1 MKRTTKNGDSMFQVN
16 FSLPPLQKA
25 SYAKNSSGGNS
36 PSSSIQDIRPTFLIA
51 RVFGLAPYAITNS
64 SINVSKR
71 GILYSVPWLG
81 FYLYAL
87 YNRLNLYTH
96 SDLETKFRILSVTRT
111 ALAVIALLVDLV
123 VCTFRDDR
131 FQSALDCVRKYDLA
145 VKYDVE
151 TNARLMRIHSWTVYS
166 FMITYYLAIGW
177 FTYFNEPYEGVM
189 AAVIYVY
196 LYLPLSIAVMKF
208 VALITS
214 ILLRFRHLHRML
226 FPGFLSIM
234 MELDSEP
241 KRLHLRDVCWLHSCL
256 CAAAANVNSLY
267 SLQLM
272 LWFANLM
279 FNTISRI
286 NDFGQPQNN
295 IDAFK
300 LARDA
305 GLVLIFVTLVFF
317 IAGVCHVTSTQAN
330 KVGAVVFSPGSRYF
344 RSRVAEH
351 QDKEDK
357 FCIGQY
363 FALHPLHFSAAS
375 GFFRINLSLL
385 LKGGIMVNLSDIK
398 PLFYAARFFGCAPH
412 RVTDS
417 DILLT
422 TTGLIYSG
430 IWALGFV
437 CCCCYG
443 LLLICADAHTGE
455 RNILAL
461 TAVRTLLAYVCFF
474 ADDALTMR
482 WNERLRSAL
491 LQLRNFDLAVGY
503 GRKRSVNWK
512 LRCCCWMLVGTIIAY
527 WIGVGYFT
535 YKCEMTNPLFN
546 AITYV
551 IANAAISMQ
560 LIKFAGLLML
570 LRQRF
575 RYLRELLPSEGEILL
590 QLLCGYKYLLYNVR
604 ISFSEGGLYCV
615 LSRLCEK

>member
-1 MKRTTKNGDSMFQVN
+1 MKRTAKQSDSKFQVN
-16 FSLPPLQKA
+16 FSLPPLRKA
-25 SYAKNSSGGNS
+25 SYAKNSSSGSS

-131 FQSALDCVRKYDLA
+131 FQNALDCVRKYDLA

-151 TNARLMRIHSWTVYS
+151 TNARLMRIHSWTIYS

-177 FTYFNEPYEGVM
+177 FTYVDEPYEGVM

-226 FPGFLSIM
+226 LPGFLSIM

-272 LWFANLM
+272 LWFANLT

-286 NDFGQPQNN
+286 NDFGQPQNS

-344 RSRVAEH
+344 RSRVVDH

-357 FCIGQY
+357 FYIGQY

-375 GFFRINLSLL
+375 GFFQINLSLL
-385 LKGGIMVNLSDIK
+385 LK
-398 PLFYAARFFGCAPH
+398 
-412 RVTDS
+412 
-417 DILLT
+417 
-422 TTGLIYSG
+422 
-430 IWALGFV
+430 
-437 CCCCYG
+437 
-443 LLLICADAHTGE
+443 
-455 RNILAL
+455 
-461 TAVRTLLAYVCFF
+461 VRTRRRRRRPASESSEQIFCQTGFDVGEWNVISLCAGCLL
-474 ADDALTMR
+474 
-482 WNERLRSAL
+482 S
-491 LQLRNFDLAVGY
+491 
-503 GRKRSVNWK
+503 
-512 LRCCCWMLVGTIIAY
+512 
-527 WIGVGYFT
+527 
-535 YKCEMTNPLFN
+535 
-546 AITYV
+546 
-551 IANAAISMQ
+551 
-560 LIKFAGLLML
+560 
-570 LRQRF
+570 
-575 RYLRELLPSEGEILL
+575 SE
-590 QLLCGYKYLLYNVR
+590 
-604 ISFSEGGLYCV
+604 ISFILPENLVCTFYIV
-615 LSRLCEK
+615 KLCC